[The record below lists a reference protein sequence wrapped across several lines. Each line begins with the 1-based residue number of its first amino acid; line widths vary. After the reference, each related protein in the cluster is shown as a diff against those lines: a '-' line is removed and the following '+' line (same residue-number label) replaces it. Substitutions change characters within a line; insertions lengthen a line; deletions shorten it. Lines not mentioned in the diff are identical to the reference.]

1 MMPDTRKFIVT
12 SPLKKQRSCY
22 KVITLLTVKE
32 TVMPWYAVHTRSRH
46 EDRVHTSLVQK
57 SFQVF
62 LPKIEVW
69 SKRKDRKKRIM
80 LPMFPGYLFVKLL
93 SLDNQIKLD
102 VLKTFG
108 VVRILGKP
116 RGAEPIPVP
125 DTKIEAIQRLVRSKV
140 EIQQFQYPRI
150 GEPALITDGPF
161 KDIEGVVVSTDYEK
175 ELFVISIELLQ
186 RAVAIKLEGFQ
197 IKRI

>member
-1 MMPDTRKFIVT
+1 
-12 SPLKKQRSCY
+12 
-22 KVITLLTVKE
+22 
-32 TVMPWYAVHTRSRH
+32 MPWYAVHTRSRH
-46 EDRVHTSLVQK
+46 EDKVHAGLSLK
-57 SFQVF
+57 SYHAF
-62 LPKIEVW
+62 LPKMEVW
-69 SKRKDRKKRIM
+69 SKRKDRKKKIM
-80 LPMFPGYLFVKLL
+80 IAMFPGYLFVELI
-93 SLDNQIKLD
+93 SLENQTKLD

-116 RGAEPIPVP
+116 GGAEPIPVP
-125 DTKIEAIQRLVRSKV
+125 NAKIEAIQRLITSKV
-140 EIQQFQYPRI
+140 EIQQFQYPRV

-161 KDIEGVVVSTDYEK
+161 KGIEGVMIKTDYEK

>member
-1 MMPDTRKFIVT
+1 MK
-12 SPLKKQRSCY
+12 S
-22 KVITLLTVKE
+22 
-32 TVMPWYAVHTRSRH
+32 
-46 EDRVHTSLVQK
+46 VQA
-57 SFQVF
+57 F
-62 LPKIEVW
+62 LPKMEVW
-69 SKRKDRKKRIM
+69 SKRKDRRKKIM
-80 LPMFPGYLFVKLL
+80 IPMFPGYLFVEIITLN
-93 SLDNQIKLD
+93 NQIKLD

-116 RGAEPIPVP
+116 TGAEPIPIP
-125 DTKIEAIQRLVRSKV
+125 DNKIEAIQRLVQSKI
-140 EIQQFQYPRI
+140 EIQQFQYPKV

-161 KDIEGVVVSTDYEK
+161 KGIEGIVVGTDYEK